1 MVWTILVLQKP
12 FDWAER
18 CCLEIRRWNNCWRIC
33 RLVSSCIIIY
43 ACVFESVTTSMLM
56 IILLRV
62 NPRDIPFCKVGN
74 GTYKIFTDFIL
85 IIIFGFIHSRWWRR
99 VSIADFLS
107 WLALLNISSK
117 YIYCFCTIVSQL
129 CILSSRPCVSFIC
142 DSELTSRV
150 PWFGLLC
157 GFRLPVVSSQRI
169 LNVVNYLQI
178 IKKTLSPLS
187 FSFCLF
193 LVTCLWTRKFNKK
206 EYIVKVLFFLD
217 FDAFLRG
224 SKKL

>member
-74 GTYKIFTDFIL
+74 GTYKIFTDSIL

-117 YIYCFCTIVSQL
+117 LYIAFAPLYLSFVFYPLGHVFPSFVIQNSLLVYLGLAFVWFQTSSCIISTDIERSQL
-129 CILSSRPCVSFIC
+129 PANNQKDSQSSVVFILFVFS
-142 DSELTSRV
+142 D
-150 PWFGLLC
+150 
-157 GFRLPVVSSQRI
+157 
-169 LNVVNYLQI
+169 
-178 IKKTLSPLS
+178 LSMDQ
-187 FSFCLF
+187 
-193 LVTCLWTRKFNKK
+193 K
-206 EYIVKVLFFLD
+206 IQ
-217 FDAFLRG
+217 
-224 SKKL
+224 